1 MNDQEWYSFRMEGDE
16 PTSAELLIFAAIGD
30 WEELGEVSAKG
41 FAKSLGDLPK
51 SVKRLDL
58 HINSPGGSL
67 FEASAIYSRLADHK
81 SEKHVYIDGLAA
93 SAASVVAMVGHKI
106 YIRSNAN
113 IMVHLPSGI
122 VLGNADDMRK
132 MAGALDTVTESM
144 INIYAK
150 RTGQERDAIRTF
162 LSEETWM
169 TAEQAVEYGFADE
182 VRGVVKAAASVGDN
196 KISFNGVTF
205 DVSRFRNVPTFSVV
219 QPKGERMKQKVTAA
233 AGDPPAP
240 TPAPTPTPTPEPTD
254 PPTPTPAPA
263 PAAASTPTPSPS
275 AEPAV
280 ASTDP
285 FQRGVLAERER
296 VTALQKLDRP
306 STHAIIE
313 AAIKDGKTVTDITAD
328 VIDAMDKANKQSQR
342 RVDAHQLD
350 GIPPSS
356 TDLPEGDPNADFGTR
371 IAASVKAKMKERS
384 KKVVLNSRN

>member
-219 QPKGERMKQKVTAA
+219 QPKGERLKQKVTAA

>member
-16 PTSAELLIFAAIGD
+16 PSSAELLIFAAIGD
-30 WEELGEVSAKG
+30 WEDMGEVSAKA
-41 FAKSLGDLPK
+41 FAKDLGSLPK

-93 SAASVVAMVGHKI
+93 SAASIIAMVGHKI

-122 VLGNADDMRK
+122 VMGNADDMRK

-150 RTGQERDAIRTF
+150 RTKQERAAIRTF

-169 TAEQAVEYGFADE
+169 TAEEAVENGFADE
-182 VRGVVKAAASVGDN
+182 VRGVVKAAASAGSN
-196 KISFNGVTF
+196 KAIFNGVEF
-205 DVSRFRNVPTFSVV
+205 DLSRFRNVPTFSVV
-219 QPKGERMKQKVTAA
+219 QPKGEKMKQKVTAA
-233 AGDPPAP
+233 AGDPPATEP
-240 TPAPTPTPTPEPTD
+240 TPTPTPTPTPEPV
-254 PPTPTPAPA
+254 PNPSPN
-263 PAAASTPTPSPS
+263 PTPSPS
-275 AEPAV
+275 AEPAT
-280 ASTDP
+280 ASTET

-313 AAIKDGKTVTDITAD
+313 AAIKDGKTVGDITAD
-328 VIDAMDKANKQSQR
+328 VIDAMDKANKQLNR
-342 RVDAHQLD
+342 RMDASSLE
-350 GIPPSS
+350 GIPPST
-356 TDLPEGDPNADFGTR
+356 TDLPDGDPAGDFGTR
-371 IAASVKAKMKERS
+371 IANSVKAKLKERS
-384 KKVVLNSRN
+384 RKVVLNSRN

>member
-1 MNDQEWYSFRMEGDE
+1 MNQEWYRFQMEGDE
-16 PTSAELLIFAAIGD
+16 PSSAELLIFAAIGD
-30 WEELGEVSAKG
+30 WEDMGEVSAKG

-81 SEKHVYIDGLAA
+81 SEKHVFIDGLAA
-93 SAASVVAMVGHKI
+93 SAASIVAMVGHKI

-122 VLGNADDMRK
+122 VMGNADDMRK

-169 TAEQAVEYGFADE
+169 TAEQAVEHGFADE
-182 VRGVVKAAASVGDN
+182 VRGVVKAAATVGEN
-196 KISFNGVTF
+196 KAIFNGVEF
-205 DVSRFRNVPTFSVV
+205 DLSRFRNVPTFSVV
-219 QPKGERMKQKVTAA
+219 QPKGERMKPKVTSQ

-240 TPAPTPTPTPEPTD
+240 TPAPAPTPTPTPEPAD
-254 PPTPTPAPA
+254 PPTPTPTPA
-263 PAAASTPTPSPS
+263 PSPTPSPS
-275 AEPAV
+275 AEPAT

-313 AAIKDGKTVTDITAD
+313 AAIKDGKAVGDITAD

-342 RVDAHQLD
+342 RVDAHVLD
-350 GIPPSS
+350 NIPPST
-356 TDLPEGDPNADFGTR
+356 TDLPDGDPAADFSQR
-371 IAASVKAKMKERS
+371 IANSVKAKLKERS
-384 KKVVLNSRN
+384 RKVVLNSRN